1 MSNAG
6 AIKGGGVFVEIGAD
20 PRKFFATLNKVNK
33 AMGDMGRSLAGA
45 GAKIGGIG
53 VATLAPFAA
62 AVRQGTAYQSTLLNI
77 QASTGATAQE
87 LDKLKA
93 ASMQMSQAMGVGP
106 TQIAGSFLELLKA
119 GMSVEQVLGGAGQ
132 AAIEFATVGQMDV
145 AAAGVVMA
153 DAMKV
158 FGVSADT
165 AANAISSAADASST
179 SIEGMSQAFSQV
191 SAVAALANQSIGDTS
206 AALAILANAGVKGSD
221 AGTSLKTMLLR
232 LMAPADEAVGALQSI
247 GLSVAS
253 FRNADGSMKPLVE
266 IIRTL
271 NTAMGGMN
279 QAAKDDIFKNIFG
292 QDAIRAAAILTST
305 GVDGFNDM
313 TGAMGKALSVGEKFK
328 VMMGGL
334 AGAGGNVLAAMQ
346 RAAIAISD
354 AVGPALMEF
363 GKQVVGALNWLTN
376 FARENPKL
384 ISSIAQMA
392 VSAIAAGSAFTG
404 LGLSLQA
411 VSFAAGGFL
420 KTGSLLISPLTLSI
434 KAAQSLGTAFTIASV
449 QVGLFASRGIAA
461 VSQFVAE
468 ATAKM
473 AMSAARTGAVATNYF
488 AGTISIISATVARA
502 AEGNMR
508 AAAIGVQAMAKLGVS
523 GASSAL
529 LAGAQIARLTTT
541 GGTQL
546 VRLGVQGSTAL
557 ATIGTTATATGTV
570 TVASFAKSMASMA
583 AYAASSIASAGATAM
598 AWAAANVPLLA
609 LAGVVGGAILVVSQ
623 LSSLFTEVAASV
635 KEGFNKAVADSIVVF
650 TDLKRIATETFSAVS
665 DAMAAGDMQLAME
678 AAMAGVVAAFA
689 RGARALMSG
698 VDGLSADMLNTLDA
712 FATFAANPNLAL
724 AMTLGE
730 NPAILAKDKTLI
742 DLRAR
747 QDARLGKAG
756 ANDALRAGKV
766 SDAEAKLKELTDL
779 AAIKR
784 ADSDAAN
791 VAMDRLNTAANA
803 GDVDLGRQQ
812 IAALLERGNLPAG
825 MEQRLVDTYQKQFA
839 AMNRGAEA
847 VAGPKPADLA
857 ARAGVDLG
865 QAGLDG
871 QANDLLKSITGARS
885 ESDLD
890 DAIGEFQALKKFGR
904 LTGDQQSVLMGALES
919 SLGQLR
925 QQPSQGEVAGT
936 FSSAALG
943 GMGVGGSV
951 AQKQLDEQKETNR
964 ILRDKLKDAE
974 VAA

>member
-33 AMGDMGRSLAGA
+33 AMGDMGRSIAGA
-45 GAKIGGIG
+45 GAKLGGIG

-87 LDKLKA
+87 LDRLKA

-158 FGVSADT
+158 FGVTADV

-232 LMAPADEAVGALQSI
+232 LMAPADEAVDSLKAI
-247 GLSVAS
+247 GLSVES
-253 FRNADGSMKPLVE
+253 FRNADGKMKPLVE
-266 IIRTL
+266 IVRTL
-271 NTAMGGMN
+271 NKAMGGLN

-292 QDAIRAAAILTST
+292 QDAIRAAAILTSN
-305 GVDGFNDM
+305 GVDGFNAM
-313 TGAMGKALSVGEKFK
+313 TGAMAGAMSVGDKFK
-328 VMMGGL
+328 TMMSGL
-334 AGAGGNVLAAMQ
+334 AGAGGTVLAAMQ
-346 RAAIAISD
+346 RAAIAIGD
-354 AVGPALMEF
+354 AVGPALMDF
-363 GKQVVGALNWLTN
+363 AKQIAGALGWLTS
-376 FARENPKL
+376 FARENPAM

-420 KTGSLLISPLTLSI
+420 KMGSLILSPLTLSI
-434 KAAQSLGTAFTIASV
+434 KAATVLGNAFSMASV

-461 VSQFVAE
+461 VAQFAAE
-468 ATAKM
+468 TTAKM

-502 AEGNMR
+502 AEGNFR
-508 AAAIGVQAMAKLGVS
+508 AAAIGVQAMAKLGAS

-529 LAGAQIARLTTT
+529 IAGAQIARLATQ

-546 VRLGVQGSTAL
+546 ARLGVQGSTAL
-557 ATIGTTATATGTV
+557 AVIGTQATATGAV

-583 AYAASSIASAGATAM
+583 AYAAASITSAGATAI
-598 AWAAANVPLLA
+598 AWAAANTPLLA
-609 LAGVVGGAILVVSQ
+609 LAGVVGGAIIVVSQ
-623 LSSLFTEVAASV
+623 LSSLVFELGSGIRESFNTAVSESV
-635 KEGFNKAVADSIVVF
+635 VVF
-650 TDLKRIATETFSAVS
+650 NDLKEIAMTTFGAVS
-665 DAMAAGDMQLAME
+665 DALAAGDMELAMK
-678 AAMAGVVAAFA
+678 AAMEGVIAAFA
-689 RGARALMSG
+689 RGAGALMSK
-698 VDGLSADMLNTLDA
+698 VDGLSADILNTLDA
-712 FATFAANPNLAL
+712 FATFAANP
-724 AMTLGE
+724 TLGLQMAIGE
-730 NPAILAKDKTLI
+730 NPAILAKDPTLNA
-742 DLRAR
+742 LNAR
-747 QDARLGKAG
+747 QAGRLGKVAENNAGRAASQLAADQRVADIAAIAAARRAEKEAGPPMWMDPKKIAAMRLGAG
-756 ANDALRAGKV
+756 AAAGP
-766 SDAEAKLKELTDL
+766 
-779 AAIKR
+779 
-784 ADSDAAN
+784 DAA
-791 VAMDRLNTAANA
+791 MLA
-803 GDVDLGRQQ
+803 G
-812 IAALLERGNLPAG
+812 
-825 MEQRLVDTYQKQFA
+825 
-839 AMNRGAEA
+839 
-847 VAGPKPADLA
+847 VAGLEGIGLGGMD
-857 ARAGVDLG
+857 G
-865 QAGLDG
+865 QAG
-871 QANDLLKSITGARS
+871 DLLKSITGASS
-885 ESDLD
+885 ESALD

-919 SLGQLR
+919 SLGQMR